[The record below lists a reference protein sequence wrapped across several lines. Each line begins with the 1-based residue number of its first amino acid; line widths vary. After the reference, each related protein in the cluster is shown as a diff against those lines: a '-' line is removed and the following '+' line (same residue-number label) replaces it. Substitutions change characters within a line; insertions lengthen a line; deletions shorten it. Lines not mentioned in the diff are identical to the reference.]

1 MNAPTIAVRKI
12 TASAQTGASGGMRI
26 LSAGVSGVML
36 AVTVLVCA
44 QVQTDLRRS
53 QFWIAMAQGQLRQA
67 QEELARARSDRAAL
81 LIRQHL
87 RPMATELPAILRT
100 IPEGRTP
107 EQIIATADTW
117 RIVRRKEP
125 DMSGPQDVIVPRP
138 RGKERVDAAHLAG

>member
-1 MNAPTIAVRKI
+1 MNAATIAVRKG
-12 TASAQTGASGGMRI
+12 TASTQTRVGSWVRV
-26 LSAGVSGVML
+26 LSAGVSGVTL
-36 AVTVLVCA
+36 AVTVLVYA
-44 QVQTDLRRS
+44 QIRTDLRRS

-87 RPMATELPAILRT
+87 RPMAAELPAILRR
-100 IPEGRTP
+100 IPEGRAP

-125 DMSGPQDVIVPRP
+125 DTGGPEDVIVPRTQAE
-138 RGKERVDAAHLAG
+138 ERVDATHLDG